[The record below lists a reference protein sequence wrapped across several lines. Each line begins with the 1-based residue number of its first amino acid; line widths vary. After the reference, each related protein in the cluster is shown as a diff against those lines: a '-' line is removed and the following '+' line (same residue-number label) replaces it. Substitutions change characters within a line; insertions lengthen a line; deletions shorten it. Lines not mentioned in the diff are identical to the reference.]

1 MLVKENW
8 KRKRGS
14 KTPVTEFI
22 RSLPQEDWLWTEMF
36 NRNFPSGQ
44 ISIQS
49 PLEIMM
55 ESYDLLV
62 KYKKT
67 NYCFSL
73 IVEQ

>member
-44 ISIQS
+44 ISKV
-49 PLEIMM
+49 PWKFPT
-55 ESYDLLV
+55 SYDLLV
-62 KYKKT
+62 KYKKKK
-67 NYCFSL
+67 NVHSL
-73 IVEQ
+73 LNNGYL